1 MLYELLCLV
10 IAAFAVY
17 GLFTFLRRHLLRRP
31 WEGLPFSDGVH
42 VRLGYSDGE
51 LEEALDYLR
60 REQALRGSEAPVILV
75 DCPLRPEVLWE
86 LDAMGADL
94 YVSYEEYYRE
104 TRKKRPLGREVSGSR
119 QR

>member
-10 IAAFAVY
+10 ISVFAVY
-17 GLFTFLRRHLLRRP
+17 GLFTFFRRHLFKNP
-31 WEGLPFSDGVH
+31 WEGLSFSDGIH

-60 REQALRGSEAPVILV
+60 REQEKRGSEAPVILV

-86 LDAMGADL
+86 LGAMGADL

-104 TRKKRPLGREVSGSR
+104 TRKKRPLGREVPGGW